1 VHDTI
6 IDMDVD
12 IIIIGVLSITFIM
25 LIVLRTHVSLMI
37 LAGCAGFVL
46 SLLWSPTLFSL
57 LVKYLPKADTEI
69 IRSYVGIAIFMLPAI
84 LVGFHFRS
92 TQSHR
97 WYAQVLPAIFWA
109 VFSATLTVR
118 LLPVSMQQRLEEQSQ
133 LAFFSQEFLSW
144 IILVAIVVAMVEF
157 MSQRSVFGGRHKKL
171 GRPKKKH

>member
-1 VHDTI
+1 
-6 IDMDVD
+6 MDVD
-12 IIIIGVLSITFIM
+12 IIIIGVLSIAFIM
-25 LIVLRTHVSLMI
+25 LIILRTHVSLMI

-57 LVKYLPKADTEI
+57 LVKYLPKTDTEI

-97 WYAQVLPAIFWA
+97 WYAQVLPAVFWA

-118 LLPVSMQQRLEEQSQ
+118 LLPVSMQQRLESQSQ
-133 LAFFSQEFLSW
+133 LAFFSQEFFSW
-144 IILVAIVVAMVEF
+144 IILMAIVVAMIEF
-157 MSQRSVFGGRHKKL
+157 MSQRSIFGGRHKKL